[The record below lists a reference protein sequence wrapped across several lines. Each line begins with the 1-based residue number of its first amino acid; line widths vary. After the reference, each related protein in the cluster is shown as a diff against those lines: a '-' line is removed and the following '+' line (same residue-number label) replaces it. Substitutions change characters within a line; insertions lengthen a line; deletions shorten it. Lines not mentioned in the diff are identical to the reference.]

1 MPFTTILRGYFQ
13 GINDMV
19 PTAISQVTEQ
29 LIRVTM
35 ILVLTP
41 FLMYQ
46 GYSLYDAGEGA
57 VFGSVI
63 GGIVGLIPLLAF
75 FIWRREHRS
84 IRQNHIHSR
93 TFPIIIRVL
102 LFQGFAFCISSLI
115 LVLFQLV
122 DSLHLYSLL
131 RYSGVG
137 EVAAKEWK
145 GIYDRGQPLL
155 QLGTIVANS
164 LSLSI
169 VPIISSYVKKNLEV
183 ELLSKIRLA
192 LRVSIT
198 IGLASTVGL
207 ICMIEPVNV
216 MLFTDTKGSLTLA
229 IFSIA
234 ILFSSVIMTITA
246 VIQSLGFYLVPVI
259 IVLAGVVSKWCL
271 NVWFVPRYG
280 ISGAAMATVLA
291 LFGMAVCLSFMLKR
305 YLKATLFSKKDV
317 WIILRSTVFMV
328 IVLFLFNSLFD
339 LFLHQARYVVT
350 VQALLGVGVGAI
362 TFISAI
368 LRGNLFKQEELVLLP
383 FGYKLIRLNKKN
395 RSY

>member
-1 MPFTTILRGYFQ
+1 LRGYFQ
-13 GINDMV
+13 GINDMM

-29 LIRVTM
+29 SIRVAT

-41 FLMYQ
+41 FLIYK

-63 GGIVGLIPLLAF
+63 GGIVGLIPLLSF
-75 FIWRREHRS
+75 FIWRKEYRS
-84 IRQNHIHSR
+84 IGQNRIHSR
-93 TFPIIIRVL
+93 TFPMIIKVL

-115 LVLFQLV
+115 LVLLQLV

-131 RYSGVG
+131 RYSGVA

-169 VPIISSYVKKNLEV
+169 VPIISSYAKKSLES

-198 IGLASTVGL
+198 IGLAGTVGL
-207 ICMIEPVNV
+207 ICMIEPVNT
-216 MLFTDTKGSLTLA
+216 MLFTDTKGSTTLA

-246 VIQSLGFYLVPVI
+246 IIQSLGSYLVPVI

-271 NVWFVPRYG
+271 NVSLVPRYG

-291 LFGMAVCLSFMLKR
+291 LFGMAVCLSFVLKR
-305 YLKATLFSKKDV
+305 SLKAALFSKKDM
-317 WIILRSTVFMV
+317 WIIVRSTVVMML
-328 IVLFLFNSLFD
+328 VLFLFNGIFE
-339 LFLHQARYVVT
+339 LFLHQARFIAT
-350 VQALLGVGVGAI
+350 IQALLGVALGAVV
-362 TFISAI
+362 FIFII

-383 FGYKLIRLNKKN
+383 FGNKLIRLNKKN
-395 RSY
+395 RS